1 MATLKHLASKSS
13 DYGRVLEYL
22 LYEHDDNGNPVQND
36 KGEKL
41 MRERFILDGINCS
54 PFSFDKEC
62 ERLNW
67 KYHKNQK
74 FSDIKSHHYILS
86 FDPLDKE
93 EGLLTPERAQ
103 ELGMEY
109 ARKCFPGHQA
119 IVCTHGDGHNGS
131 GNIHCHI
138 IINSLRKL
146 DVVRQP
152 FMEREI
158 DSRAGYKHNLTRSY
172 LEFLQSEVMRMCERE
187 GLHQVD
193 LLSPAKV
200 KITDLEYKKKATG
213 QKNLDKRNAEIIAAN
228 LVPRKTVFQTQKQYL
243 RNAIRDAMARASSL
257 EEFMKILKEKYH
269 IVVKDHRGRFS
280 YLHPDRKKYITGRAL
295 GTDFVKE
302 SILEK
307 IQSAERGETDR
318 TRIDGLKDHLQKDTH
333 DASIKTGEMDDS
345 DVGESGFEHK
355 SKNLEAHTIG
365 EDLEAAFLSGR
376 TDVQMEYDPSY
387 NYSADP
393 IAILFVHT
401 ELRLVVDLQTNIKAQ
416 MNEAYARKVKL
427 KNLKE
432 MAKTVV
438 FLQEHGIGSV
448 EELAQKQNEVTVMC
462 EKTEAAFH
470 ETGDMLRKTNEQ
482 IHFAGQYYAT
492 RAVHTDFMKAWNKG
506 RFRAQNRE
514 ELNRYDE
521 AVRFFEENYSGNI
534 PSMKDLREQK
544 EGLLQKREKQELALK
559 DMRAAM
565 KNLQTVVANV
575 DAILDFDAIREKT
588 VARKSIIRGP
598 EL

>member
-1 MATLKHLASKSS
+1 MKHLANKSS

-22 LYEHDDNGNPVQND
+22 LYEHDDNGNPVRND

-119 IVCTHGDGHNGS
+119 IVCTHGDGHNKS

-146 DVVRQP
+146 DVARQP

-200 KITDLEYKKKATG
+200 KITDLEYKKKVTG

-243 RNAIRDAMARASSL
+243 RDAIQDAMTNASTP
-257 EEFMKILKEKYH
+257 EAFMKILKEKYH

-295 GTDFVKE
+295 GTDFEKE

-307 IQSAERGETDR
+307 IQSAEHDEAGR
-318 TRIDGLKDHLQKDTH
+318 TRNDGLKDHLQKDTY
-333 DASIKTGEMDDS
+333 DTPSKTGEMDNNDAGKNGS
-345 DVGESGFEHK
+345 DHNSMNPESR
-355 SKNLEAHTIG
+355 TIG
-365 EDLEAAFLSGR
+365 EDLEAAFLSGE

-416 MNEAYARKVKL
+416 MSAAYAQKVKL
-427 KNLKE
+427 TNLKE
-432 MAKTVV
+432 MARTVV
-438 FLQEHGIGSV
+438 FLQEHGIASV
-448 EELAQKQNEVTVMC
+448 EELAQKQNEVAELC
-462 EKTEAAFH
+462 EKTEMAFH
-470 ETGDMLRKTNEQ
+470 ETCDMLRKTNEQ
-482 IHFAGQYYAT
+482 IHFAGLYYTT

-506 RFRAQNRE
+506 RFRAQHRE
-514 ELNRYDE
+514 DLNRYDE
-521 AVRFFEENYSGNI
+521 AVGFFEENYSSNI
-534 PSMKDLREQK
+534 PLMKDLREQK
-544 EGLLQKREKQELALK
+544 EGLLQRRKKQEMDIKSMQQA
-559 DMRAAM
+559 R

-575 DAILDFDAIREKT
+575 DAILNYDATRDKA
-588 VARKSIIRGP
+588 VVRKSVTRGT
-598 EL
+598 EI

>member
-13 DYGRVLEYL
+13 DYSRVLEYL
-22 LYEHDDNGNPVQND
+22 VYEHDENGNPLRNE

-54 PFSFDKEC
+54 PFSFDKAC

-119 IVCTHGDGHNGS
+119 IVCTHGDGHNKS

-146 DVVRQP
+146 DVERQP

-193 LLSPAKV
+193 LLSPTKV

-269 IVVKDHRGRFS
+269 IIVKDHRGRFS

-295 GTDFVKE
+295 GTDFEKE

-307 IQSAERGETDR
+307 IQSAGRGETDR
-318 TRIDGLKDHLQKDTH
+318 TQNDGLKNHLQKDTH
-333 DASIKTGEMDDS
+333 DTPSKTGEIDDS
-345 DVGESGFEHK
+345 DAGENGSDHRSMDSEGRTVGEG
-355 SKNLEAHTIG
+355 
-365 EDLEAAFLSGR
+365 LEAAFLSGS

-387 NYSADP
+387 DYSADP
-393 IAILFVHT
+393 IAILFVRS

-416 MNEAYARKVKL
+416 MSAAYAQKVKL
-427 KNLKE
+427 SNLKE

-448 EELAQKQNEVTVMC
+448 ERLAQKQNEVTEMC
-462 EKTEAAFH
+462 EKAEADFK

-492 RAVHTDFMKAWNKG
+492 RAVHADFMKAWNKG
-506 RFRAQNRE
+506 RFRAHNRE

-521 AVRFFEENYSGNI
+521 AVGFFEENYGGNI

-544 EGLLQKREKQELALK
+544 EVLLQKREKQRTDIK
-559 DMRAAM
+559 TMQQTR
-565 KNLQTVVANV
+565 KNLQTVVVNV
-575 DAILDFDAIREKT
+575 DAILNFDVTRDKA
-588 VARKSIIRGP
+588 VARKNLIRGP
-598 EL
+598 EI

>member
-1 MATLKHLASKSS
+1 MKHLANKSS

-22 LYEHDDNGNPVQND
+22 LYEHDDNGNPVRND

-93 EGLLTPERAQ
+93 EDLLTPERAQ
-103 ELGMEY
+103 ELGVEY

-119 IVCTHGDGHNGS
+119 IVCTHGDGHNKS

-146 DVVRQP
+146 DVARQP

-158 DSRAGYKHNLTRSY
+158 DSRAGYKHNLTRRY
-172 LEFLQSEVMRMCERE
+172 LEFLQSEVMQMCERE

-193 LLSPAKV
+193 ILSPAKV
-200 KITDLEYKKKATG
+200 KITDLEYKKKVTG

-243 RNAIRDAMARASSL
+243 RDAIQDAMTNASTP
-257 EEFMKILKEKYH
+257 EAFMKILKEKYH

-295 GTDFVKE
+295 GTDFEKE

-307 IQSAERGETDR
+307 IQSAEHDEAGR
-318 TRIDGLKDHLQKDTH
+318 TRNDGLKDHLQKDTY
-333 DASIKTGEMDDS
+333 DTPSKTGEMDNNDAGKNGS
-345 DVGESGFEHK
+345 DHNSMNPESR
-355 SKNLEAHTIG
+355 TIG
-365 EDLEAAFLSGR
+365 EDLEAAFLSGE

-416 MNEAYARKVKL
+416 MSAAYAQKVKL
-427 KNLKE
+427 TNLKE
-432 MAKTVV
+432 MARTVV
-438 FLQEHGIGSV
+438 FLQEHGIASV
-448 EELAQKQNEVTVMC
+448 EELAQKQNEVAELC
-462 EKTEAAFH
+462 EKTEMAFH
-470 ETGDMLRKTNEQ
+470 ETCDMLRKTNEQ
-482 IHFAGQYYAT
+482 IHFAGLYYTT

-506 RFRAQNRE
+506 RFRAQHRE
-514 ELNRYDE
+514 DLNRYDE
-521 AVRFFEENYSGNI
+521 AVGFFEENYSSNI
-534 PSMKDLREQK
+534 PLMKDLREQK
-544 EGLLQKREKQELALK
+544 EGLLQRRKKQEMDIKSMQQA
-559 DMRAAM
+559 R

-575 DAILDFDAIREKT
+575 DAILNYDATRDKA
-588 VARKSIIRGP
+588 VVRKSVTRGT
-598 EL
+598 EI

>member
-13 DYGRVLEYL
+13 DYSRVLEYL
-22 LYEHDDNGNPVQND
+22 VYEHDDNGNPLRNE

-93 EGLLTPERAQ
+93 EGLLTTERAQ

-146 DVVRQP
+146 DVERQT

-228 LVPRKTVFQTQKQYL
+228 LIPRKTVFQTQKQYL
-243 RNAIRDAMARASSL
+243 RDAIRDAMARASTL

-280 YLHPDRKKYITGRAL
+280 YLHPDREKYITGRAL
-295 GTDFVKE
+295 GTDFEKE

-307 IQSAERGETDR
+307 IQSAEHDEAGR
-318 TRIDGLKDHLQKDTH
+318 TRNDDLKDHLQKDTY
-333 DASIKTGEMDDS
+333 DTPSKTGEMDNNDAGKNGS
-345 DVGESGFEHK
+345 NHNSMNPESR
-355 SKNLEAHTIG
+355 TIG
-365 EDLEAAFLSGR
+365 EDLEAAFLSGE

-416 MNEAYARKVKL
+416 MSAAYAQKVKL
-427 KNLKE
+427 TNLKE
-432 MAKTVV
+432 MARTVV

-448 EELAQKQNEVTVMC
+448 EELAQKQNEVAELC
-462 EKTEAAFH
+462 EKTEMAFH
-470 ETGDMLRKTNEQ
+470 ETCDMLRKTNEQ
-482 IHFAGQYYAT
+482 IHFAGQYYTT

-506 RFRAQNRE
+506 RFRAQHRE
-514 ELNRYDE
+514 DLNRYDE
-521 AVRFFEENYSGNI
+521 AVGFFEENYSSNI
-534 PSMKDLREQK
+534 PLMKDLREQK
-544 EGLLQKREKQELALK
+544 EGLLQRRKKQEMDIKSMQQA
-559 DMRAAM
+559 R

-575 DAILDFDAIREKT
+575 DAILNYDATRDKA
-588 VARKSIIRGP
+588 VVRKSVTRGT
-598 EL
+598 EI

>member
-22 LYEHDDNGNPVQND
+22 LYEHDDNGNPVRND

-103 ELGMEY
+103 KLGMEY

-158 DSRAGYKHNLTRSY
+158 DSRAGYKHNLTRRY

-243 RNAIRDAMARASSL
+243 RDAIRDAMTRASTL

-280 YLHPDRKKYITGRAL
+280 YLHPDREKYITGRAL
-295 GTDFVKE
+295 GTDFEKE

-307 IQSAERGETDR
+307 IQSAEHDEAGR
-318 TRIDGLKDHLQKDTH
+318 TRNDDLKDHLQKDTY
-333 DASIKTGEMDDS
+333 DTPSKTGEMDNNDAGKNGS
-345 DVGESGFEHK
+345 NHNSMNPESR
-355 SKNLEAHTIG
+355 TIG
-365 EDLEAAFLSGR
+365 EDLEAAFLSGE

-416 MNEAYARKVKL
+416 MSAAYAQKVKL
-427 KNLKE
+427 TNLKE
-432 MAKTVV
+432 MARTVV

-448 EELAQKQNEVTVMC
+448 EELAQMQNEVAELC
-462 EKTEAAFH
+462 EKTEVAFH

-482 IHFAGQYYAT
+482 IHFAGQYYTT

-506 RFRAQNRE
+506 RFRAQHRE
-514 ELNRYDE
+514 DLNRYDE
-521 AVRFFEENYSGNI
+521 AVGFFEENYSSNI
-534 PSMKDLREQK
+534 PLMKDLREQK
-544 EGLLQKREKQELALK
+544 EGLLQRRKKQEMDIKSMQQA
-559 DMRAAM
+559 R

-575 DAILDFDAIREKT
+575 DAILNYDATRDKA
-588 VARKSIIRGP
+588 VVRKSVTRGT
-598 EL
+598 EI

>member
-1 MATLKHLASKSS
+1 MATMKHLASKSS

-22 LYEHDDNGNPVQND
+22 VYEHDDNGNPLRNE

-41 MRERFILDGINCS
+41 MRKRFILDGINCS

-93 EGLLTPERAQ
+93 EGLLTTERAQ

-158 DSRAGYKHNLTRSY
+158 DSRAGYKHNLTRRY

-213 QKNLDKRNAEIIAAN
+213 QKNLDKRNAEIMAAN

-243 RNAIRDAMARASSL
+243 RDAIRDALTRATTL

-295 GTDFVKE
+295 GTDFEKE
-302 SILEK
+302 SILER
-307 IQSAERGETDR
+307 IQSVERGETDR
-318 TRIDGLKDHLQKDTH
+318 TRNDGLKDYLQKDTH

-345 DVGESGFEHK
+345 DVGESGFDHK
-355 SKNLEAHTIG
+355 SVNLEAHTIG

-387 NYSADP
+387 DYSADP
-393 IAILFVHT
+393 IVILFVRT

-416 MNEAYARKVKL
+416 MSAAYAQKVKL
-427 KNLKE
+427 TNLKE
-432 MAKTVV
+432 MARTVV

-448 EELAQKQNEVTVMC
+448 EELAQKQNEVTEMC
-462 EKTEAAFH
+462 EKA
-470 ETGDMLRKTNEQ
+470 ETDFKESGDMLKKTNEQ

-506 RFRAQNRE
+506 RFRAHNRE

-521 AVRFFEENYSGNI
+521 AVGFFEENYGGNI

-544 EGLLQKREKQELALK
+544 DALLQKREKQETDIK
-559 DMRAAM
+559 AM
-565 KNLQTVVANV
+565 QQTRKNLQTVVANV
-575 DAILDFDAIREKT
+575 DAILNYDATRDKAL
-588 VARKSIIRGP
+588 ARKSVTHGP

>member
-22 LYEHDDNGNPVQND
+22 LYEHDDNGNPVRND
-36 KGEKL
+36 KGEKM

-146 DVVRQP
+146 DVARQP

-200 KITDLEYKKKATG
+200 KITDLEYKKRVTG
-213 QKNLDKRNAEIIAAN
+213 QKNLDERNAEIIAAN

-243 RNAIRDAMARASSL
+243 RDAIQDAMASASTL
-257 EEFMKILKEKYH
+257 EEFIKILKEKYH

-295 GTDFVKE
+295 GTDFEKE

-307 IQSAERGETDR
+307 IQSAERGETVR
-318 TRIDGLKDHLQKDTH
+318 TRNDGLKDHLQKDTH
-333 DASIKTGEMDDS
+333 VSPSKTGEMDNS
-345 DVGESGFEHK
+345 DAGENGSDHK
-355 SKNLEAHTIG
+355 SVDSVACTIG
-365 EDLEAAFLSGR
+365 EKLEAAFLSGK
-376 TDVQMEYDPSY
+376 TDVQMAYDPSY
-387 NYSADP
+387 DYSADP
-393 IAILFVHT
+393 IAILFVRT
-401 ELRLVVDLQTNIKAQ
+401 KLRLVVDLQTNIKAQ
-416 MNEAYARKVKL
+416 MSTAYAQKVKL
-427 KNLKE
+427 TNLKE

-448 EELAQKQNEVTVMC
+448 EELAQKQNEVTEMC
-462 EKTEAAFH
+462 EKAEADFK
-470 ETGDMLRKTNEQ
+470 ESGDMLRKTNEQ

-492 RAVHTDFMKAWNKG
+492 RVVHADFMKAWNKG
-506 RFRAQNRE
+506 RFRAQHRE
-514 ELNRYDE
+514 DLNRYDE

-544 EGLLQKREKQELALK
+544 DVLLQKREKQETDIK
-559 DMRAAM
+559 AM
-565 KNLQTVVANV
+565 QQTRKNLQNVVANV
-575 DAILDFDAIREKT
+575 DAILNFDVTRDKA
-588 VARKSIIRGP
+588 VARKNVIRGP
-598 EL
+598 EI

>member
-1 MATLKHLASKSS
+1 MATLKHLSSKSS

-22 LYEHDDNGNPVQND
+22 LYEHDENGNPLRNE

-119 IVCTHGDGHNGS
+119 IVCTHGDGHNKS

-146 DVVRQP
+146 DVERQP

-243 RNAIRDAMARASSL
+243 RDAIRYAMTRASTP

-295 GTDFVKE
+295 GTDFEKE
-302 SILEK
+302 SILKK

-318 TRIDGLKDHLQKDTH
+318 TQNDGLKDHLQKATH
-333 DASIKTGEMDDS
+333 DTPSKTGGMDNS
-345 DVGESGFEHK
+345 DAAKNGSDHK
-355 SKNLEAHTIG
+355 SVDSEGHTIG
-365 EDLEAAFLSGR
+365 EKLEAAFLSGK
-376 TDVQMEYDPSY
+376 TDEQMAYDPSY

-416 MNEAYARKVKL
+416 MSEAYARKVKL
-427 KNLKE
+427 TNLRE

-438 FLQEHGIGSV
+438 FLQEHRIGSV
-448 EELAQKQNEVTVMC
+448 EELAQKQNGVTEMC

-470 ETGDMLRKTNEQ
+470 ETADMLRKTNEQ

-575 DAILDFDAIREKT
+575 DAILDFDATREKT
-588 VARKSIIRGP
+588 VARKSVIRGP

>member
-1 MATLKHLASKSS
+1 MATMKHLASKSS

-22 LYEHDDNGNPVQND
+22 VYEHDDNGNPLRNE

-41 MRERFILDGINCS
+41 MRKRFILDGINCS

-93 EGLLTPERAQ
+93 EGLLTTERAQ

-158 DSRAGYKHNLTRSY
+158 DSRAGYKHNLTRRY

-213 QKNLDKRNAEIIAAN
+213 QKNLDKRNAEIMAAN

-243 RNAIRDAMARASSL
+243 RDAIRDALTRATTL

-280 YLHPDRKKYITGRAL
+280 YLHPERKKYITGRAL
-295 GTDFVKE
+295 GTDFEKE
-302 SILEK
+302 SILER
-307 IQSAERGETDR
+307 IQSVERGETDR
-318 TRIDGLKDHLQKDTH
+318 TRNDGLKDYLQKDTH

-345 DVGESGFEHK
+345 DVGESGFDHK
-355 SKNLEAHTIG
+355 SVNLEAHTIG

-387 NYSADP
+387 DYSADP
-393 IAILFVHT
+393 IVILFVRT

-416 MNEAYARKVKL
+416 MSAAYAQKVKL
-427 KNLKE
+427 TNLKE
-432 MAKTVV
+432 MARTVV

-448 EELAQKQNEVTVMC
+448 EELAQKQNEVTEMC
-462 EKTEAAFH
+462 EKA
-470 ETGDMLRKTNEQ
+470 ETDFKESGDMLKKTNEQ

-506 RFRAQNRE
+506 RFRAHNRE

-521 AVRFFEENYSGNI
+521 AVGFFEENYGGNI

-544 EGLLQKREKQELALK
+544 DALLQKREKQETDIK
-559 DMRAAM
+559 AM
-565 KNLQTVVANV
+565 QQTRKNLQTVVANV
-575 DAILDFDAIREKT
+575 DAILNYDATRDKAL
-588 VARKSIIRGP
+588 ARKSVTHGP